1 MKSFKL
7 IHILNLSISHD
18 TTDIVDT
25 LKHSARY
32 KQCAHI
38 HMRMLIAP
46 VLAGFLFGSCR
57 TSKSLAVKDE
67 FLSDHREVSVSILH
81 DSIYLHDS
89 IHVTERGCTLEV
101 TRWKIER
108 HVIRDLQR
116 DTLRDTIY
124 MNHERNVE
132 KVVQVKYVP
141 NGLKIMLV
149 SLSIPLIYMLYNMF
163 LQKRRK

>member
-1 MKSFKL
+1 
-7 IHILNLSISHD
+7 
-18 TTDIVDT
+18 
-25 LKHSARY
+25 
-32 KQCAHI
+32 
-38 HMRMLIAP
+38 MRMLVAP

-57 TSKSLAVKDE
+57 TSKSLTVKDD

-116 DTLRDTIY
+116 DTLRDTLY

-149 SLSIPLIYMLYNMF
+149 SLSILLIYMLYNMF
-163 LQKRRK
+163 LRKMRK